1 MESFQ
6 VFGVSS
12 LGVWLGDGEGEVGWG
27 INELSSGDKKFG
39 SPSAVAPQIGK
50 NSFVGVDKLV
60 KSAGSKVSARDCLKS
75 NFIKFNFD
83 LLFQDIKPG

>member
-27 INELSSGDKKFG
+27 VNELGSRDKELG
-39 SPSAVAPQIGK
+39 SPGAVRPRVGK
-50 NSFVGVDKLV
+50 DLFVGVNKLV
-60 KSAGSKVSARDCLKS
+60 ESA
-75 NFIKFNFD
+75 
-83 LLFQDIKPG
+83 

>member
-27 INELSSGDKKFG
+27 VNELGSGDEEFG
-39 SPSAVAPQIGK
+39 SPTAVSPLITED
-50 NSFVGVDKLV
+50 SFIGVDELV
-60 KSAGSKVSARDCLKS
+60 ESA
-75 NFIKFNFD
+75 
-83 LLFQDIKPG
+83 